1 MEIRMNPPKK
11 TAEEL
16 IPIEDLTYEQAL
28 NELEGIIQDLE
39 TGEHTLEETLAM
51 FERGQALAKH
61 CTQLLEEA
69 ELKVEELSG
78 ENLVDFDSP

>member
-1 MEIRMNPPKK
+1 MNPPKK

-16 IPIEDLTYEQAL
+16 IPIDDLTYEQAL

-39 TGEHTLEETLAM
+39 TGEHALEETLAM

-61 CTQLLEEA
+61 CTKLLEEA

-78 ENLVDFDSP
+78 ENLVDFNSP

>member
-1 MEIRMNPPKK
+1 MNPPKK

-16 IPIEDLTYEQAL
+16 MPIDDLTYEQAL

-39 TGEHTLEETLAM
+39 TGEHALEETLAM

-61 CTQLLEEA
+61 CTKLLEEA
-69 ELKVEELSG
+69 ELKVQELSG